1 MHMVNTSSLPGV
13 AGVSFDLDS
22 KEGVMQVLAAVRASD
37 LDAAARNDLRDL
49 VFLYSN
55 GGKEPTVRRALE
67 QKIQLHKLVPPPPK
81 VTAQPLPP
89 PPTIGKFR
97 SAPTFSVPTPVVV
110 EKAKE
115 PEASFAAN
123 PVWKRP
129 EPVASEPVPEQTP
142 TPTQTPVTVP
152 TPEPVTPVV
161 DVPPF
166 VVPDPVV
173 ESTPV
178 VPPPPPSPAPAAAS
192 APGGDN
198 DIYLA
203 RIREIKALVN
213 EKVGNPVNLVD
224 INNEVGR
231 EYMAALLDAMKK
243 LNGGTSAASA
253 MKRLENAYAAVE
265 ETLKNRG
272 NVAPVIEP
280 LMPTSAPQQHPQM
293 APVIEEEV
301 PVDVSAPARAVDV
314 PVYANTSP
322 VDLVPAPEPY
332 IPPAPA
338 PEPIKA
344 PVFTPPPPSEPLYQP
359 PAPPEPVAYQVPITQ
374 VPPSAPKVTMV
385 EPLGA
390 PAPVPPKPLDSQ
402 VSYFASLADF
412 NEKPNPTQTA
422 PKPAAPMPTTTAS
435 GDPLFSAEVD
445 DGLQQLLVEWSIFK
459 KSGLFGTGPKGREH
473 PLFKKMAPLQIP
485 LLLAG
490 RFEGATQEIKQ
501 SVTDYMNGWRYEQG
515 IIYQQNEAF
524 EHYLRR
530 VIRHILD
537 LQRGK

>member
-1 MHMVNTSSLPGV
+1 M
-13 AGVSFDLDS
+13 
-22 KEGVMQVLAAVRASD
+22 
-37 LDAAARNDLRDL
+37 
-49 VFLYSN
+49 
-55 GGKEPTVRRALE
+55 
-67 QKIQLHKLVPPPPK
+67 
-81 VTAQPLPP
+81 
-89 PPTIGKFR
+89 PPT
-97 SAPTFSVPTPVVV
+97 
-110 EKAKE
+110 
-115 PEASFAAN
+115 
-123 PVWKRP
+123 
-129 EPVASEPVPEQTP
+129 
-142 TPTQTPVTVP
+142 
-152 TPEPVTPVV
+152 
-161 DVPPF
+161 
-166 VVPDPVV
+166 
-173 ESTPV
+173 
-178 VPPPPPSPAPAAAS
+178 
-192 APGGDN
+192 
-198 DIYLA
+198 
-203 RIREIKALVN
+203 
-213 EKVGNPVNLVD
+213 
-224 INNEVGR
+224 
-231 EYMAALLDAMKK
+231 
-243 LNGGTSAASA
+243 
-253 MKRLENAYAAVE
+253 
-265 ETLKNRG
+265 
-272 NVAPVIEP
+272 
-280 LMPTSAPQQHPQM
+280 
-293 APVIEEEV
+293 IEEEV
-301 PVDVSAPARAVDV
+301 LVDVSAPARAVNV

-344 PVFTPPPPSEPLYQP
+344 PVFTPPPPPSEPLYPP
-359 PAPPEPVAYQVPITQ
+359 PAPPESIAYQVPITQ
-374 VPPSAPKVTMV
+374 VPPSAPRVTTV

-422 PKPAAPMPTTTAS
+422 PKPAAPMPATTAS
-435 GDPLFSAEVD
+435 GDPLFSTEVD

-515 IIYQQNEAF
+515 IIYQQNETF